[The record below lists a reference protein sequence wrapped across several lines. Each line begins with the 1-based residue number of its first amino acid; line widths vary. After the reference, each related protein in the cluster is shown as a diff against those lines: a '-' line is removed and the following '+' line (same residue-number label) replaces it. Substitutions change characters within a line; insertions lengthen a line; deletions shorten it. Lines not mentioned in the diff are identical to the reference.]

1 MIYFNKILPIFVL
14 PLGFTIVLML
24 AGLVLQRRAL
34 VWLSLAVLWISST
47 PLVSATL
54 MRAAEGWAERAV
66 AADVANADAIVVL
79 GGRRVIAPG
88 VGATSE
94 WRDPDRFFGGVELF
108 QLGKAP
114 LLVFTG
120 APHSWEPG
128 SRLEGDILKRY
139 AIAMGIPG
147 EGIITTGRVLNTSE
161 EAAAVSALLHARQAK
176 PPHVLL
182 VTSAFHMPRAQALF
196 ERAGLV
202 VTPFPVDFQVSS
214 EGRLG
219 ILTFF
224 PSPGALEQTQSAI
237 TEACGRLFYWAV
249 SLW

>member
-24 AGLVLQRRAL
+24 AGLVLHRRVL
-34 VWLSLAVLWISST
+34 IWLGLSVIWISST
-47 PLVSATL
+47 SLVSATL

-66 AADVANADAIVVL
+66 AADVASADAIVVL

-88 VGATSE
+88 VAATSE
-94 WRDPDRFFGGVELF
+94 WRDPDRFFGGLELF
-108 QLGKAP
+108 KLGKAP
-114 LLVFTG
+114 LLVFSG
-120 APHSWEPG
+120 APHSWEPN

-147 EGIITTGRVLNTSE
+147 EAIVTTGQVLNTAE
-161 EAAAVSALLHARQAK
+161 EAAAVSALLRARQAGQ
-176 PPHVLL
+176 PHVLL

-214 EGRLG
+214 EGRLDV
-219 ILTFF
+219 LDFL
-224 PSPGALEQTQSAI
+224 PSPVALMQTQTAI
-237 TEACGRLFYWAV
+237 REAYGRLFYWAT